1 MTLSLWEGVFATVF
15 TALTQG
21 VFAVAYVELLGGTY
35 FHYALLAAI
44 PTLATVAQ
52 VFTGYRLQFVERR
65 KWFTTVTSV
74 LFRCLLAP
82 VLLLPF
88 VLPTRSAALTAF
100 LALTAVSFLVFNVS
114 ANAWTGWMTE
124 LVPSRVR
131 GRYFGRRNL
140 AATVAAV
147 VSLYVGGQ
155 FVDHWREHAGSR
167 ALVESVVAL
176 FHRAGT
182 GWDGNVVAYGLLF
195 LFAASMGLIC
205 GALLSL
211 QPEPRRKRPARPVA
225 RASLG
230 ASWRETISDKGFRG
244 LLVFGLI
251 FNLLNGPAAP
261 YWIVF
266 MREHVH
272 VSISQI
278 TFFTLINQVA
288 RVLGLFFWGRLVD
301 RFGSR
306 PILGLCIAIAATHPL
321 YYVIAR
327 PGFSWPLYLDAISS
341 GLVWAGIELAMFNLL
356 LAAARPERKEMYF
369 AVYTT
374 VTGLAFSATM
384 LVAGHLI
391 EDSLALHWV
400 ASSRGPLIGIFLFTT
415 LSRLVCL
422 FFLRGIHEPRAR
434 SVGDTVRW
442 MVRGAKRVEPAPALR
457 NGLDVEGVAPQAK
470 VVEVKGI
477 EPSTS

>member
-21 VFAVAYVELLGGTY
+21 VFAVAYVELMGGTY
-35 FHYALLAAI
+35 FHYALLGAI
-44 PTLATVAQ
+44 PFLATVAQ
-52 VFTGYRLQFVERR
+52 VFTGYRLQFAERR
-65 KWFTTVTSV
+65 KWFTTITSI
-74 LFRCLLAP
+74 LFRCMLAP
-82 VLLLPF
+82 VLVLPF
-88 VLPTRSAALTAF
+88 LLPTRSAALTAF

-124 LVPSRVR
+124 LVPSRLR

-147 VSLYVGGQ
+147 VSLIVGSQ
-155 FVDHWREHAGSR
+155 FVDHWREYEGSR

-176 FHRAGT
+176 FRRTGT

-211 QPEPRRKRPARPVA
+211 QPEPRRKRAPRPAA
-225 RASLG
+225 RTSLA
-230 ASWRETISDKGFRG
+230 ASWRATISDNGFRG
-244 LLVFGLI
+244 LLVFGLV

-278 TFFTLINQVA
+278 ALFFIIGQGA
-288 RVLGLFFWGRLVD
+288 RVVGLFFWGRWVD
-301 RFGSR
+301 RFGCR

-321 YYVIAR
+321 YYVVAR

-341 GLVWAGIELAMFNLL
+341 GLVWSGIELAMFKLL
-356 LAAARPERKEMYF
+356 LAASRPERREMYF

-384 LVAGHLI
+384 LITGHLI
-391 EDSLALHWV
+391 DDVKALQWV
-400 ASSRGPLIGIFLFTT
+400 VSTRGPLIGIFLFTT
-415 LSRLVCL
+415 LSRLACL
-422 FFLRGIHEPRAR
+422 FLLRGIHEPRAR
-434 SVGDTVRW
+434 TVSDTVRW
-442 MVRGAKRVEPAPALR
+442 IVRGAKRVEPAPAFR